1 MNITFELPVFIF
13 GIVQVVK
20 QLGLPYISSSKVLPL
35 WAVVLG
41 GVLNPVY
48 MTAWTPET
56 ILTGAFIG
64 LVTTGIV
71 AGADKYVGV

>member
-13 GIVQVVK
+13 GIVQVIK
-20 QLGLPYISSSKVLPL
+20 QLDIPYVSSSESLPL

-41 GVLNPVY
+41 AVLNPAY
-48 MTAWTPET
+48 TAVWTPEAF
-56 ILTGAFIG
+56 LTGAFVG

-71 AGADKYVGV
+71 AGADKYTGV

>member
-13 GIVQVVK
+13 GIVQVIK
-20 QLGLPYISSSKVLPL
+20 QLEIPYVSSSKVLPA
-35 WAVVLG
+35 WAVVIGAL
-41 GVLNPVY
+41 LNPVY
-48 MTAWTPET
+48 MGAWTPEA

-71 AGADKYVGV
+71 AGADKYAGV